1 MVLTPD
7 DLVALTAKVRC
18 SAQRRVLEALGIPHK
33 VRPDGSLVVLRVA
46 VEVALGHVGSGAPV
60 RRPRL
65 HLPEVL
71 PRKSSP

>member
-7 DLVALTAKVRC
+7 ELVSLTTEERR

-46 VEVALGHVGSGAPV
+46 VEIALGHVGSPAPV
-60 RRPRL
+60 RRPQLRL
-65 HLPEVL
+65 PGVL
-71 PRKSSP
+71 PRKKAR